1 MIALLAWLVA
11 LPLALSLLYLGS
23 ELLLGLAA
31 LRTPTTAATT
41 KGARILLLVP
51 AHNEA
56 RDIGATVAALGA
68 AAPAAEIM
76 VIADN
81 CIDDTAATARAA
93 GARVAERADP
103 QHRGKGYALDFGRDQ
118 LAPDPP
124 DAVIVVDADCRLLAG
139 SAERLAARAIATGRP
154 VQAANLLTAAGTV
167 SPIVAV
173 SNFAMLVKNLV
184 RARGLVRIGGGA
196 LLFGTG
202 MAFAWPLFRTL
213 PLATG
218 DAVEDLGL
226 GLWLA
231 RQGIAVELDD
241 GARVTS
247 PAAALASSRAQ
258 RSRWEHGFLRTAAR
272 QGLPMLLGGIAAAS
286 RHRAALGAHLLV
298 PPLALLMLL
307 ALAGLA
313 FTAAAGAAAQYW
325 LPFQILAAVF
335 LLDVALLLAAWWRHG
350 RDQLPLKALLLVP
363 LYMLW
368 KIPIYLGFFTR
379 RQTGWNRTRRAGE
392 ED

>member
-11 LPLALSLLYLGS
+11 LPLALPLLYLGS
-23 ELLLGLAA
+23 ELLLGLRA
-31 LRTPTTAATT
+31 LRPATAAITGKT
-41 KGARILLLVP
+41 RILLLVP

-56 RDIGATVAALGA
+56 QGIGSTVAALGDA
-68 AAPAAEIM
+68 VPAAEIL

-81 CIDDTAATARAA
+81 CEDDTAAAARAA
-93 GARVAERADP
+93 GAQVAERADP
-103 QHRGKGYALDFGRDQ
+103 MHRGKGYALAFGRDQ
-118 LAPDPP
+118 LVTDPP
-124 DAVIVVDADCRLLAG
+124 DAVIIVDADCRLMTG
-139 SAERLAARAIATGRP
+139 SAERLAARAIASGRP
-154 VQAANLLTAAGTV
+154 VQAANLLTAEGDA
-167 SPIVAV
+167 SPLVAV
-173 SNFAMLVKNLV
+173 SNFAMLVKNLI

-202 MAFAWPLFRTL
+202 MAFPWPLFRTL

-218 DAVEDLGL
+218 DVVEDLGL

-231 RQGIAVELDD
+231 HQGIAVDLDD
-241 GARVTS
+241 RARVTS
-247 PAAALASSRAQ
+247 PAAALANSRAQ

-272 QGLPMLLGGIAAAS
+272 QGIPMLLGGIATAS

-313 FTAAAGAAAQYW
+313 FTAAAGAVGNYW
-325 LPFQILAAVF
+325 LPFQILAAAF
-335 LLDVALLLAAWWRHG
+335 LIDVALLLAAWWRHG
-350 RDQLPLKALLLVP
+350 RGELPLKALLLIP

-368 KIPIYLGFFTR
+368 KIPIYIGFFTR
-379 RQTGWNRTRRAGE
+379 RQTGWNRTRRAS
-392 ED
+392 EDD